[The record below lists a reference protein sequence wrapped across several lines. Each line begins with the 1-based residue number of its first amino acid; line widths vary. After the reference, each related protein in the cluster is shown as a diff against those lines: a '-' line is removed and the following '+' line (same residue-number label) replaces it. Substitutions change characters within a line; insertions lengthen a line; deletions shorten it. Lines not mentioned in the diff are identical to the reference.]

1 MDEKKAFRFEM
12 TPIRNRSSRRSIYAT
27 LLLVAAGLY
36 FFSSDI
42 QSFFLSGAAAPSR
55 LFPKPAADLKGSDA
69 HSKSAL
75 VPLEAHIMSK
85 CPDARV
91 RHPME
96 SVCRVGKRLH
106 RYLSIYIFAQGPN
119 LARRTAFGTWC
130 SRRCSRSPTR

>member
-12 TPIRNRSSRRSIYAT
+12 TPIRSRSSRRGIYAT

-36 FFSSDI
+36 FFYSDI
-42 QSFFLSGAAAPSR
+42 QTFLSGAAAPSR
-55 LFPKPAADLKGSDA
+55 LFPKPATDLQGSAA
-69 HSKSAL
+69 HSTSPL

-96 SVCRVGKRLH
+96 WFAASERGYISS
-106 RYLSIYIFAQGPN
+106 YLYIS
-119 LARRTAFGTWC
+119 
-130 SRRCSRSPTR
+130 SRMVLT